1 MVLRM
6 RIMKY
11 RKLILTLCAFLC
23 FVSMG
28 AQRRFDPD
36 KFRAELHRFITVEAG
51 LTRQEAARLF
61 PVYDEMMAKQRPVFD
76 RLRTLHNAK
85 PASDQEACRLI
96 EKADGLEIQLR
107 QMEQHYHRKMLRV
120 IPGRKLMQVLEA
132 ERRFHRQ
139 TFRKM
144 AGGEPKMKM

>member
-85 PASDQEACRLI
+85 PSSD
-96 EKADGLEIQLR
+96 
-107 QMEQHYHRKMLRV
+107 
-120 IPGRKLMQVLEA
+120 
-132 ERRFHRQ
+132 
-139 TFRKM
+139 
-144 AGGEPKMKM
+144 